1 MIKSLFAI
9 ISCSFL
15 LNIAH
20 ADMLKLSGK
29 TGEEP
34 QVLIE
39 LFTSQGCHSCPPAD
53 KWLGG
58 LDSSRYADKVV
69 PLALHVDYWDYI
81 GWKDR
86 FAQAKFTDRQ
96 RKYAQLKRSNTVYTP
111 QIMLNGKDMRL
122 YSDFETA
129 IDQAAKQ
136 MQTLARFSVDAEKN
150 AQTLAVQINIEQAND
165 LPKDAQI
172 MLAITEDELSTDI
185 KRGENAGKT
194 LDYSH
199 VTRVLKKLGS
209 PKSHIE
215 TNLTLSPDWHL
226 NNLSLVVFIQTKKG
240 QMLQALRL
248 PFAKGS
254 TNQAPNT

>member
-1 MIKSLFAI
+1 MIKSFVAI
-9 ISCSFL
+9 IACNFL
-15 LNIAH
+15 LSIAH
-20 ADMLKLSGK
+20 ADTLKLSGK
-29 TGEEP
+29 TADEP

-58 LDSSRYADKVV
+58 LDHSRYADKVV

-96 RKYAQLKRSNTVYTP
+96 RKYAQLKRSSTVYTP

-129 IDQAAKQ
+129 IDQAVKSSQ
-136 MQTLARFSVDAEKN
+136 ILANFSVEAEKN
-150 AQTLAVQINIEQAND
+150 DQMLTVQINLEKADD
-165 LPKDAQI
+165 LPKEAQI
-172 MLAITEDELSTDI
+172 MLAITEDHLSTDI
-185 KRGENAGKT
+185 KRGENAGKV

-199 VTRVLKKLGS
+199 VTRILKKLGR
-209 PKSHIE
+209 PKQQIE
-215 TNLTLSPDWHL
+215 TNLTLEPDWNIDH
-226 NNLSLVVFIQTKKG
+226 LSLVVFIQTETG
-240 QMLQALRL
+240 QILQALRL
-248 PFAKGS
+248 PFANTS
-254 TNQAPNT
+254 TP